1 MIHFVGL
8 PLLIVLAVALLGGPT
23 LDRLAPAVAAL
34 VNVVILLAVVIAA
47 VPTFW
52 VLGLSALSHAGVR
65 HALSNWSM
73 HLLPDQPAVSA
84 LIGAASVTLAAVGL
98 VRVVNVVRRHR
109 LLRCADGCAVEIVDT
124 PAVFVYTL
132 PGPAGTIAVSREL
145 RETLTDA
152 EFAIV
157 IAHEESH
164 ARHRHDRFLLLA
176 LVVDAAV
183 PFMRRA
189 TAQLRF
195 HLERW
200 ADERRRPRTPPRI
213 GPRWHGRSPGWRWR
227 PPRSAALGIATHGV
241 AARASAL
248 MVPPSSAG
256 AMRLALI
263 AGIVTTTVALSITQI
278 HHTAVF
284 TMHAI
289 F

>member
-8 PLLIVLAVALLGGPT
+8 PLLVVLAVVLLGGPT
-23 LDRLAPAVAAL
+23 LDRLAPAVAAS
-34 VNVVILLAVVIAA
+34 VNVVILLAVAIAA

-52 VLGLSALSHAGVR
+52 VLGLSALSHLGVR

-84 LIGAASVTLAAVGL
+84 LIGAASVVLAVVGL
-98 VRVVNVVRRHR
+98 VRAVSVVRRHR
-109 LLRCADGCAVEIVDT
+109 RLRCADGCAVEIVDT
-124 PAVFVYTL
+124 PAVFAYTL
-132 PGPAGTIAVSREL
+132 PGPAGTIAVSRGL

-157 IAHEESH
+157 ITHEESH

-176 LVVDAAV
+176 LVVDAVV

-200 ADERRRPRTPPRI
+200 ADEDSVRHTSADRSTVARTIAKVALATTPNP
-213 GPRWHGRSPGWRWR
+213 
-227 PPRSAALGIATHGV
+227 AALGIATHGV

-248 MVPPSSAG
+248 MAPPSSAG
-256 AMRLALI
+256 ATRLALI

-284 TMHAI
+284 TMHAV

>member
-1 MIHFVGL
+1 VIHFVGL
-8 PLLIVLAVALLGGPT
+8 PLLVVLAVALLGGPT
-23 LDRLAPAVAAL
+23 LDRLAPAVAAF
-34 VNVVILLAVVIAA
+34 VNVVILLAVVVAA

-73 HLLPDQPAVSA
+73 HLLPDQPVTSA
-84 LIGAASVTLAAVGL
+84 LIGAASVVLAVVGL
-98 VRVVNVVRRHR
+98 VRVVTVVRRHR

-124 PAVFVYTL
+124 PAVFAYTL
-132 PGPAGTIAVSREL
+132 PGPAGTIAVSRGL

-152 EFAIV
+152 EFDIV

-200 ADERRRPRTPPRI
+200 ADEDAVRTAATD
-213 GPRWHGRSPGWRWR
+213 RSTVARTIAKVALATTPN
-227 PPRSAALGIATHGV
+227 PAALGIATHGV

-248 MVPPSSAG
+248 MEPPSSAG
-256 AMRLALI
+256 ATRLALI

-284 TMHAI
+284 MMHAI
-289 F
+289 V

>member
-1 MIHFVGL
+1 VIHFVGL
-8 PLLIVLAVALLGGPT
+8 PLLVVLAVALLGGPT
-23 LDRLAPAVAAL
+23 LDRLAPAVAAF
-34 VNVVILLAVVIAA
+34 VNVVILLAVAIAA

-73 HLLPDQPAVSA
+73 HLLPDQPVASA
-84 LIGAASVTLAAVGL
+84 LIGIGSVLLAVVGL

-109 LLRCADGCAVEIVDT
+109 QLRCVDGCAVEIVDT
-124 PAVFVYTL
+124 PAVFAYTL
-132 PGPAGTIAVSREL
+132 PGPAGTIAVSRGL
-145 RETLTDA
+145 RETLTEA
-152 EFAIV
+152 EFDIV

-183 PFMRRA
+183 PFMGRA

-200 ADERRRPRTPPRI
+200 ADEDAVRTAVTD
-213 GPRWHGRSPGWRWR
+213 RSTVARTIAKVALATTPK
-227 PPRSAALGIATHGV
+227 PATLGIATHGV

-248 MVPPSSAG
+248 MEPPSPAG
-256 AMRLALI
+256 ATRLALI
-263 AGIVTTTVALSITQI
+263 AAIVTTTVALSITQI

-289 F
+289 V

>member
-1 MIHFVGL
+1 MIHFVAL
-8 PLLIVLAVALLGGPT
+8 PLLVVLAVALVGGPA
-23 LDRLAPAVAAL
+23 LDRLAPVVAAF
-34 VNVVILLAVVIAA
+34 VNVVILVAVVLAA

-52 VLGLSALSHAGVR
+52 VLGLSAVSHAGLR

-73 HLLPDQPAVSA
+73 HLLPDQRLASA
-84 LIGAASVTLAAVGL
+84 LIAAASIMLAVIGL
-98 VRVVNVVRRHR
+98 IRVVTVVRRHR
-109 LLRCADGCAVEIVDT
+109 RMWCADGCDVEIVDT
-124 PAVFVYTL
+124 PAVFAYTL
-132 PGPAGTIAVSREL
+132 PGPAGAIAVSRGL

-152 EFAIV
+152 EFDIV
-157 IAHEESH
+157 IAHEEAH

-200 ADERRRPRTPPRI
+200 ADEDAVRSTDADRSTVARTIAKVALATTP
-213 GPRWHGRSPGWRWR
+213 SP
-227 PPRSAALGIATHGV
+227 AALGIATHGV

-248 MVPPSSAG
+248 MAPPPSAD
-256 AMRLALI
+256 AMRLALV
-263 AGIVTTTVALSITQI
+263 AGIVTATVALSITQI

-284 TMHAI
+284 TLHGI
-289 F
+289 I

>member
-23 LDRLAPAVAAL
+23 LDRLAPAVAAS
-34 VNVVILLAVVIAA
+34 VNVVILLAVVLAA

-73 HLLPDQPAVSA
+73 HLLPDQPIASA
-84 LIGAASVTLAAVGL
+84 LIGVSSIVLAVGGL
-98 VRVVNVVRRHR
+98 VRVAAVLRRHHR
-109 LLRCADGCAVEIVDT
+109 LRCAGGCAVEVVDT
-124 PAVFVYTL
+124 FEVFAYTL
-132 PGPAGTIAVSREL
+132 PGPAGTIAVSRGL
-145 RETLTDA
+145 RETLSDT
-152 EFAIV
+152 EFDIV

-200 ADERRRPRTPPRI
+200 ADEDAVRNTSADRSTVARTIAKVALATTPNP
-213 GPRWHGRSPGWRWR
+213 
-227 PPRSAALGIATHGV
+227 AALGIATHGV

-248 MVPPSSAG
+248 MAPPTSAG
-256 AMRLALI
+256 ATRLALI
-263 AGIVTTTVALSITQI
+263 AGIVTTTVALSITQM

-289 F
+289 V

>member
-8 PLLIVLAVALLGGPT
+8 PLLVVLAVALLGGPT
-23 LDRLAPAVAAL
+23 LDRLAPAVAAS
-34 VNVVILLAVVIAA
+34 VNVVILLAVAIAA

-52 VLGLSALSHAGVR
+52 VLALSALSHAGVR

-73 HLLPDQPAVSA
+73 HLLPDQPVASA
-84 LIGAASVTLAAVGL
+84 LIGAASVVLALVGL
-98 VRVVNVVRRHR
+98 VRVVIVVRRHR
-109 LLRCADGCAVEIVDT
+109 LLRCTDGCAVEIVET
-124 PAVFVYTL
+124 PAVFAYTL
-132 PGPAGTIAVSREL
+132 PGPAGTIAVSRGL
-145 RETLTDA
+145 CDALTDA
-152 EFAIV
+152 EFDIV

-176 LVVDAAV
+176 FVVDAAV

-200 ADERRRPRTPPRI
+200 ADEDAVRHTATDRSTVARTIAKVALATTPN
-213 GPRWHGRSPGWRWR
+213 
-227 PPRSAALGIATHGV
+227 AATLGIATHGV

-248 MVPPSSAG
+248 VDPPSSAG
-256 AMRLALI
+256 ATRLALI

-289 F
+289 I

>member
-1 MIHFVGL
+1 VIHFVGL
-8 PLLIVLAVALLGGPT
+8 PLLVVLAIALLGGPT
-23 LDRLAPAVAAL
+23 LDRLAPAVAAF
-34 VNVVILLAVVIAA
+34 VNVAIMLAVAIAA

-52 VLGLSALSHAGVR
+52 VLGLSAMSHAGVGNS
-65 HALSNWSM
+65 LSNWSM
-73 HLLPDQPAVSA
+73 HLLPDRPVASA
-84 LIGAASVTLAAVGL
+84 LIGGASVMIAVVGL
-98 VRVVNVVRRHR
+98 IRIVAVVRRHR
-109 LLRCADGCAVEIVDT
+109 RLRCAYGNAVEVVDAPT
-124 PAVFVYTL
+124 VFAYTL
-132 PGPAGTIAVSREL
+132 PGPAGTIAVSRGL
-145 RETLTDA
+145 RETLSDA
-152 EFAIV
+152 EFEIV

-164 ARHRHDRFLLLA
+164 ARHRHDRFLLFA

-189 TAQLRF
+189 TTQLRF

-200 ADERRRPRTPPRI
+200 ADEDAVHHTAADRSTVARTI
-213 GPRWHGRSPGWRWR
+213 AKVALATSPH
-227 PPRSAALGIATHGV
+227 PAALGIATHGV

-248 MVPPSSAG
+248 MAPPSSAG

-289 F
+289 A